1 MSRLTVED
9 FVELNLTVEERKIIE
24 AVSPIV
30 SLERTEDGALII
42 IKDVRGTHQVLIYDG
57 QQGAQGE
64 KGEKGDKGDK
74 GETGDVGPQGPQGIQ
89 GPKGDTGETGPQGI
103 QGEQG
108 PQGIQGEQGP
118 QGEQG
123 IQGPQ
128 GIQGETGPKG
138 DKGDPGEVTQAEF
151 DELSDT
157 VSDLNRA
164 ISEGYTFKLP
174 PENTNFCTV
183 ANAQIQHTT
192 LAEIDPDFVTYS
204 GLSLYNGALITS
216 SAFSSYLFR
225 LPYKGFQI
233 AFYGDSMYVLS
244 KKPTGTNGE
253 TLSVTETIFS
263 SAAPDH
269 RTYTFS
275 NYESGTYVIFD
286 ANPSTTYILSPL
298 KTTYS
303 SPRLMLDDAQD
314 TFARYSTRESGQFAF
329 GNVKL
334 NITTYTGKLPNGT
347 TGALTTNASYTTY
360 VFQVPVSSLTIKCT
374 NGFRAQLTYIDPNTI
389 TTNGFMK
396 NYLYANESARVET
409 FTATYGD
416 WVAIGV
422 ANSDG
427 AIDLKT
433 DYVKPFTLPAL
444 KLEYGQKRSFYKFA
458 KSGSATYLYIY
469 YVSGSK
475 IVGWELHNVP
485 AAASN
490 SDTWQIGHVMG
501 YDFDGYSV
509 SNGVELVAGGE
520 FELAFKEY
528 GAADYCGGNNHGDE
542 TTDDIT
548 IMIDGK
554 TVDLANVDADYHAF
568 DRIDAVEHATVNR
581 CDTPDEDILKHQKIW
596 TFENGTV
603 KVRQTINFL
612 ETLNCDFLCVMM
624 AAKRTAFTAGVRQSV
639 VRTEDLSAANAE
651 HQNTIGNDFMYLM
664 YGANAT
670 AKVTGKTCAH
680 TPEAVLWINRATDVN
695 KLYLNFFG
703 QYTSVESGTNLWW
716 EQEYDI
722 AYN

>member
-1 MSRLTVED
+1 MDVQTLTAAIALAKK
-9 FVELNLTVEERKIIE
+9 LNNTEEYVTD
-24 AVSPIV
+24 AV
-30 SLERTEDGALII
+30 
-42 IKDVRGTHQVLIYDG
+42 GTWL
-57 QQGAQGE
+57 GE
-64 KGEKGDKGDK
+64 HVD
-74 GETGDVGPQGPQGIQ
+74 P
-89 GPKGDTGETGPQGI
+89 DTGYVIDDTLAVTGAAADA
-103 QGEQG
+103 
-108 PQGIQGEQGP
+108 
-118 QGEQG
+118 
-123 IQGPQ
+123 
-128 GIQGETGPKG
+128 KKVG
-138 DKGDPGEVTQAEF
+138 DEIADVK
-151 DELSDT
+151 S
-157 VSDLNRA
+157 A
-164 ISEGYTFKLP
+164 IGEGYTFKLP
-174 PENTNFCTV
+174 PENTNFCTA

-192 LAEIDPDFVTYS
+192 LAEIDPEFVTYS
-204 GLSLYNGALITS
+204 RLVLYNGAFITS
-216 SAFSSYLFR
+216 STNNSYLFR
-225 LPYKGFQI
+225 LPYKGFVMKWY
-233 AFYGDSMYVLS
+233 ALCMYVLS

-253 TLSVTETIFS
+253 TLAVTETICS
-263 SAAPDH
+263 NNNPAYE
-269 RTYTFS
+269 TYTFS
-275 NYESGTYVIFD
+275 DYEAGTYVIFD
-286 ANPSTTYILSPL
+286 AQPSTITGFIFSSL
-298 KTTYS
+298 KTTYT
-303 SPRLMLDDAQD
+303 SPRLMLDDVQD
-314 TFARYSTRESGQFAF
+314 TFARYSTRESGQFGF

-347 TGALTTNASYTTY
+347 TGALATNASYTTY

-389 TTNGFMK
+389 TMLGHMK
-396 NYLYANESARVET
+396 DYLYANASARVET

-422 ANSDG
+422 ANSNG

-444 KLEYGQKRSFYKFA
+444 KLEYGQKRSFYRFA

-554 TVDLANVDADYHAF
+554 TVNLASVDTDYRAF

-581 CDTPDEDILKHQKIW
+581 CDTPSEDILKHQKIW

-670 AKVTGKTCAH
+670 AKVTGKACAH
-680 TPEAVLWINRATDVN
+680 TPEAVLWINRAEDVN